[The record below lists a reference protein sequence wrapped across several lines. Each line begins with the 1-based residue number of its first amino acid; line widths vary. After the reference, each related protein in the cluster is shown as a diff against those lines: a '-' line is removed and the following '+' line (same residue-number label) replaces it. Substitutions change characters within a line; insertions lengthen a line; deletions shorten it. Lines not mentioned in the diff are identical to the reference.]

1 MLTTKD
7 LEKFHKAG
15 ERILDALDKSSVP
28 ISWHEMDRLA
38 LQSVIAKELIL
49 MEKDIPDCEHCK
61 VYTSDTCKRYP
72 LPLSVTEAISGKRGD
87 AK

>member
-1 MLTTKD
+1 MLTSKD

-28 ISWHEMDRLA
+28 VSWHEMDRLA

-49 MEKDIPDCEHCK
+49 MEKETMAGTGRRMDC
-61 VYTSDTCKRYP
+61 
-72 LPLSVTEAISGKRGD
+72 
-87 AK
+87 